1 MSDPRLLVVAA
12 ITFAAAW
19 VFSKLAPRLDWI
31 DPPTLERKLQLV
43 AVPTVGGAALLVGL
57 LFAPFGEVLGPRE
70 GPWGL
75 ALPASPLVR
84 TVGLLAVFAAGT
96 LDDRYRFSAS
106 RKLVLQ
112 IAALL
117 PLAVQSSCSGAFL
130 MVGLGIVA
138 LNALNTFDNADG
150 AVLAV
155 ASVGFA
161 SAAAACLAACLGLLP
176 LNLDA
181 SRAGRRAAG
190 APTIYLG
197 DAGANVLAL
206 LIVFHPLAWP
216 ALWIPLLDIIRLSVL
231 RKRLG
236 SRPWIG
242 DRRHLAHR
250 LEARGL
256 SRATV
261 ALLLAL
267 LTLPGGLGC
276 ALADQFPVAPF
287 LGLFVGAAG
296 FLAVLRW
303 TPDPGPP
310 RSDSCSSLRALE

>member
-12 ITFAAAW
+12 VTLVTAW
-19 VFSKLAPRLDWI
+19 ILAKLAPRIDWN

-70 GPWGL
+70 GPWGV
-75 ALPASPLVR
+75 ALPAPPLALAIGLF
-84 TVGLLAVFAAGT
+84 TVFGAGT
-96 LDDRYRFSAS
+96 LDDRFQLSAS
-106 RKLVLQ
+106 RKLALQ
-112 IAALL
+112 VAGLL
-117 PLAVQSSCSGAFL
+117 PLAAQGSWFGGIL
-130 MVGLGIVA
+130 LIGLGIVA

-161 SAAAACLAACLGLLP
+161 FAASACLAACLGLLP

-181 SRAGRRAAG
+181 SRPGRRAAG
-190 APTIYLG
+190 APTLYLG
-197 DAGANVLAL
+197 DAGVNVLAL
-206 LIVFHPLAWP
+206 LILFHPLAWP
-216 ALWIPLLDIIRLSVL
+216 ALWIPLLDISRLSVL
-231 RKRLG
+231 RARVG

-256 SRATV
+256 SRPTV

-267 LTLPGGLGC
+267 LTLPGCLGW
-276 ALADQFPVAPF
+276 ALAGRFPVAGV
-287 LGLFVGAAG
+287 LGLCVGALG
-296 FLAVLRW
+296 FFIVLRW
-303 TPDPGPP
+303 TPDPARSG
-310 RSDSCSSLRALE
+310 SDSCSSVRALE